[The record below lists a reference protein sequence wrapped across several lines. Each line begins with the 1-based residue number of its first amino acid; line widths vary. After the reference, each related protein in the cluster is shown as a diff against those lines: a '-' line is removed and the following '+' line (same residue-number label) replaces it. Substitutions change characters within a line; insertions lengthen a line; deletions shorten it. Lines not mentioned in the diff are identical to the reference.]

1 VDSGSLVSTVVYG
14 ILWILARVVSRVVLS
29 YRTRGV
35 ENVPATG
42 GVLLAANHAS
52 YADIP
57 LLGCGVRRRL
67 FYLGRANLF
76 PWPLAGR
83 ILRSLG
89 WIPLRTERWDRKAF
103 GSAVELLKAGKAVVI
118 FPEGTRTLDGAL
130 QPGKPGIGR
139 LVAQAQCSVV
149 PVYLRGTFQVLPT
162 GASWLRRHP
171 VEVSFGESMDFRE
184 ECRHY
189 QGKELYERIS
199 QTVMARI
206 AELRGVDH
214 SAVPT
219 T

>member
-1 VDSGSLVSTVVYG
+1 VSTVVYG

>member
-1 VDSGSLVSTVVYG
+1 MYG
-14 ILWILARVVSRVVLS
+14 ILWILTRAVGRVFLH
-29 YRTRGV
+29 YRTRGA
-35 ENVPATG
+35 EYVPATG

-76 PWPLAGR
+76 PSPLVGR
-83 ILRSLG
+83 ILRALG
-89 WIPLRTERWDRKAF
+89 WIPLKPERWDRQAF
-103 GSAVELLKAGKAVVI
+103 RTAVELIKAGKAVVI
-118 FPEGTRTLDGAL
+118 FPEGTRTTDGTL
-130 QPGKPGIGR
+130 QPGKPGIGL
-139 LVAQAQCSVV
+139 LVAQAQCPVV
-149 PVYLRGTFQVLPT
+149 PVYLRGTYQVLPM

-171 VEVSFGESMDFRE
+171 VEVSFGQSMDFRE
-184 ECRHY
+184 ECRQY
-189 QGKELYERIS
+189 QGKELYQRIS
-199 QTVMARI
+199 HTVMARI

>member
-1 VDSGSLVSTVVYG
+1 MSGLVYG
-14 ILWILARVVSRVVLS
+14 ILWVLTRVISRVFLR
-29 YRTRGV
+29 YRTRGA
-35 ENVPATG
+35 EHVPGGG

-76 PWPLAGR
+76 PYPVVGR

-89 WIPLRTERWDRKAF
+89 WIPLKTGRWDRQAF
-103 GSAVELLKAGKAVVI
+103 RTAAELLKAGKAVVI
-118 FPEGTRTLDGAL
+118 FPEGTRTTDGML
-130 QPGKPGIGR
+130 QPGKPGIGM
-139 LVAQAQCSVV
+139 LVAEVQCPVV
-149 PVYLRGTFQVLPT
+149 PVYLRGTYQVLPM

-184 ECRHY
+184 ACRQY
-189 QGKELYERIS
+189 QGKALYHHITH
-199 QTVMARI
+199 TVMARI

-214 SAVPT
+214 SATPT

>member
-1 VDSGSLVSTVVYG
+1 MSTLAYG
-14 ILWILARVVSRVVLS
+14 ILWILCRVVSRLFLR

-35 ENVPATG
+35 ERVPAAG

-76 PWPLAGR
+76 PSPLVGG
-83 ILRSLG
+83 ILRWLG
-89 WIPLRTERWDRKAF
+89 WIPLKPERWDRNAF
-103 GSAVELLKAGKAVVI
+103 ESVVELLKAGKAVVI
-118 FPEGTRTLDGAL
+118 FPEGKRTPDGTM

-139 LVAQAQCSVV
+139 IVAEARCPVV
-149 PVYLRGTFQVLPT
+149 PVYLRGTYQVLPP
-162 GASWLRRHP
+162 GALWLRRHP
-171 VEVSFGESMDFRE
+171 VEVSFGESMDFCD
-184 ECRHY
+184 ECRRY
-189 QGKELYERIS
+189 QGRELYQRIS
-199 QTVMARI
+199 QRIMARI
-206 AELRGVDH
+206 AELRGVDD

>member
-1 VDSGSLVSTVVYG
+1 MSTVVYG

>member
-1 VDSGSLVSTVVYG
+1 MSTVVYG
-14 ILWILARVVSRVVLS
+14 ILWILARVVGRVFLR
-29 YRTRGV
+29 YRTQGV
-35 ENVPATG
+35 EHVPAAG

-76 PWPLAGR
+76 PYPPVGR
-83 ILRSLG
+83 MLRWLG
-89 WIPLRTERWDRKAF
+89 WIPLKTERWDRQAF

-118 FPEGTRTLDGAL
+118 FPEGTRTTDGTL

-139 LVAQAQCSVV
+139 LVAQAQCPVV
-149 PVYLRGTFQVLPT
+149 PVYLRGTYQVLPM
-162 GASWLRRHP
+162 GASWLRRYP
-171 VEVSFGESMDFRE
+171 VEVSFGESMDFQE
-184 ECRHY
+184 ECRQY
-189 QGKELYERIS
+189 QGKELYQRIS
-199 QTVMARI
+199 ETVMARI

>member
-1 VDSGSLVSTVVYG
+1 MSGLVYG
-14 ILWILARVVSRVVLS
+14 ILWILTRVVGRACLS

-35 ENVPATG
+35 EHVPATG

-76 PWPLAGR
+76 SWPLAGP
-83 ILRSLG
+83 ILRWLG
-89 WIPLRTERWDRKAF
+89 WIPLKTERLDRQAF
-103 GSAVELLKAGKAVVI
+103 HTAAELLKAGKAVVI
-118 FPEGTRTLDGAL
+118 FPEGTRTPDGAL
-130 QPGKPGIGR
+130 QTGKPGIGR
-139 LVAQAQCSVV
+139 LVAQAQCPVV
-149 PVYLRGTFQVLPT
+149 PVYLRGTYEVLPM

-171 VEVSFGESMDFRE
+171 VEVSFGESMDFQE
-184 ECRHY
+184 DCRQY
-189 QGKELYERIS
+189 QGKELYQRIS
-199 QTVMARI
+199 DTVMARI

>member
-1 VDSGSLVSTVVYG
+1 MDSGSLVSTVVYG

>member
-1 VDSGSLVSTVVYG
+1 MSGLVYG
-14 ILWILARVVSRVVLS
+14 ILWILTRAVGRVFLH
-29 YRTRGV
+29 YRTRGA
-35 ENVPATG
+35 EYVPATG

-76 PWPLAGR
+76 PSPLVGR
-83 ILRSLG
+83 ILRALG
-89 WIPLRTERWDRKAF
+89 WIPLKPERWDRQAF
-103 GSAVELLKAGKAVVI
+103 RTAVELIKAGKAVVI
-118 FPEGTRTLDGAL
+118 FPEGTRTTDGTL
-130 QPGKPGIGR
+130 QPGKPGIGL
-139 LVAQAQCSVV
+139 LVAQAQCPVV
-149 PVYLRGTFQVLPT
+149 PVYLRGTYQVLPM

-171 VEVSFGESMDFRE
+171 VEVSFGQSMDFRE
-184 ECRHY
+184 ECRQY
-189 QGKELYERIS
+189 QGKELYQRIS
-199 QTVMARI
+199 HTVMARI

>member
-1 VDSGSLVSTVVYG
+1 MSTVVYG
-14 ILWILARVVSRVVLS
+14 ILWILTRVAGRAFLQ
-29 YRTRGV
+29 YRTRGA
-35 ENVPATG
+35 EHVPAAG

-76 PWPLAGR
+76 SWPLVGP
-83 ILRSLG
+83 ILRWLG
-89 WIPLRTERWDRKAF
+89 WIPLKTERWDRQAF

-118 FPEGTRTLDGAL
+118 FPEGTRTPDGML

-139 LVAQAQCSVV
+139 LVAQAQCPVV
-149 PVYLRGTFQVLPT
+149 PVYLRGTHQVLPI

-171 VEVSFGESMDFRE
+171 VEVSFGESMDFQE
-184 ECRHY
+184 ECRQY
-189 QGKELYERIS
+189 QGKELYQRIS
-199 QTVMARI
+199 EMVMARI

>member
-1 VDSGSLVSTVVYG
+1 MSVLVYG
-14 ILWILARVVSRVVLS
+14 ILWILSRVVGRVFLR

-35 ENVPATG
+35 EHVPAAG

-83 ILRSLG
+83 LLRSLG
-89 WIPLRTERWDRKAF
+89 WIPLKPGRWDRKAF
-103 GSAVELLKAGKAVVI
+103 RSAVDLLKAGKAVVI
-118 FPEGTRTLDGAL
+118 FPEGTRTPDGAL
-130 QPGKPGIGR
+130 QAGKPGIGVI
-139 LVAQAQCSVV
+139 VAEAQCPVV
-149 PVYLRGTFQVLPT
+149 PVYLRGTYQVLPM
-162 GASWLRRHP
+162 GASWVRRHP
-171 VEVSFGESMDFRE
+171 VEVSFGKSMDFRG
-184 ECRHY
+184 ECQRY
-189 QGKELYERIS
+189 QGKELYQRIS

>member
-1 VDSGSLVSTVVYG
+1 MSTLVYG
-14 ILWILARVVSRVVLS
+14 ILWILCRVVSRLFLR

-35 ENVPATG
+35 EHVPAAG

-76 PWPLAGR
+76 PSPLVGG
-83 ILRSLG
+83 ILRWLG
-89 WIPLRTERWDRKAF
+89 WIPLQPERWDRKAF
-103 GSAVELLKAGKAVVI
+103 QSVVELLKAGRAVVI
-118 FPEGTRTLDGAL
+118 FPEGKRTLDGTI
-130 QPGKPGIGR
+130 QQGKPGIGR
-139 LVAQAQCSVV
+139 IVAETRCPVV
-149 PVYLRGTFQVLPT
+149 PVYLRGTYQVLPA

-171 VEVSFGESMDFRE
+171 VEVSFGESIDFCD
-184 ECRHY
+184 ECRQY
-189 QGKELYERIS
+189 QGRELYQRIS
-199 QTVMARI
+199 QRIMARI
-206 AELRGVDH
+206 AELRGVDD

>member
-1 VDSGSLVSTVVYG
+1 MSTVVYG
-14 ILWILARVVSRVVLS
+14 ILWILTRVVGRVFLH
-29 YRTRGV
+29 YRTRGG
-35 ENVPATG
+35 EHVPAAG

-76 PWPLAGR
+76 SWPLVGP
-83 ILRSLG
+83 ILRWLG
-89 WIPLRTERWDRKAF
+89 WIPLKTERWDRQAF
-103 GSAVELLKAGKAVVI
+103 GSAVELLKEGKAVVI
-118 FPEGTRTLDGAL
+118 FPEGTRTPDGAL

-139 LVAQAQCSVV
+139 LVAQAQCPVV
-149 PVYLRGTFQVLPT
+149 PVYLKGTYQVLPM
-162 GASWLRRHP
+162 GASWVRRYP
-171 VEVSFGESMDFRE
+171 VEVSFGECMDFQE
-184 ECRHY
+184 ECRQY
-189 QGKELYERIS
+189 QGKELYQRIS

>member
-1 VDSGSLVSTVVYG
+1 MSGLVYG
-14 ILWILARVVSRVVLS
+14 ILWILTRVVGRVFLR
-29 YRTRGV
+29 YHTRGA
-35 ENVPATG
+35 EHVPATG

-67 FYLGRANLF
+67 FFLGRANLF
-76 PWPLAGR
+76 PYPVVGR

-89 WIPLRTERWDRKAF
+89 WIPLRTERWDRRAF

-139 LVAQAQCSVV
+139 LVAQTQCPVV
-149 PVYLRGTFQVLPT
+149 PVYLSGTYQVLPT

-184 ECRHY
+184 ECRRY
-189 QGKELYERIS
+189 QGKELYQRIS
-199 QTVMARI
+199 DTVMARI
-206 AELRGVDH
+206 AELRDVDH